1 MPANTSSTLHR
12 IDECP
17 DVMADACVG
26 DDQGNLIFLSIWARD
41 TAVQQFLARLTLGR
55 DEQGLDQ
62 FHVIT
67 DQDGSVPVFIGNVDR
82 LEKRITRAYRR
93 TLFGSLSNVWLF
105 DRRCVKPDKA
115 NASALALLPRD
126 STHRLD
132 RLWKLVRDTCPLPL
146 LDPWR
151 EPVLELLQAK
161 SMLTRLPFALG
172 PLEGHRLAIDVPVLT
187 QVLGGLIRSGAL
199 VGGAPAPPRRNR
211 SKRWLEVPSPD
222 MHARMSAS
230 LRLQC
235 QEIPMALMFPRLARN
250 FVKNGYF
257 PTDEPTLERAL
268 AALAPSDGPMC
279 ILDPCAG
286 EGVAIAEAAHTLGRE
301 QVAAYAVEYDAE
313 RARHARQLVD
323 RCIHGDLMDTLISR
337 QAFGLLWL
345 NPPYGDLS
353 KDANGNI
360 GYQGQGRARL
370 EKLFYQRS
378 LPLLQY
384 GGVLIYIVPSY
395 VLDAELVGWLTR
407 HFAELRIYRAVETQF
422 KQVVIFGRRVRQR
435 DQASDSVKAVRG
447 LLLQIGQGETQAE
460 ELPIEW
466 PFLPYTVPASPA
478 EPEHFYR
485 VTMEPEQFADEVGRL
500 QGLWPAL
507 DTHLGAAQQSLRP
520 PARALSHWHLALALA
535 AGAISGAVR
544 SRTGRVLVVKGD
556 THKEK
561 TLQTE
566 YTERDDGSVAE
577 TRILTDKFV
586 PVIRAWDMTPS
597 SPTRGEVLTIR

>member
-1 MPANTSSTLHR
+1 
-12 IDECP
+12 
-17 DVMADACVG
+17 
-26 DDQGNLIFLSIWARD
+26 
-41 TAVQQFLARLTLGR
+41 
-55 DEQGLDQ
+55 
-62 FHVIT
+62 
-67 DQDGSVPVFIGNVDR
+67 
-82 LEKRITRAYRR
+82 
-93 TLFGSLSNVWLF
+93 
-105 DRRCVKPDKA
+105 
-115 NASALALLPRD
+115 
-126 STHRLD
+126 
-132 RLWKLVRDTCPLPL
+132 
-146 LDPWR
+146 
-151 EPVLELLQAK
+151 
-161 SMLTRLPFALG
+161 
-172 PLEGHRLAIDVPVLT
+172 
-187 QVLGGLIRSGAL
+187 
-199 VGGAPAPPRRNR
+199 
-211 SKRWLEVPSPD
+211 
-222 MHARMSAS
+222 
-230 LRLQC
+230 
-235 QEIPMALMFPRLARN
+235 MALMFPRLARN

-257 PTDEPTLERAL
+257 PTDESTLERAL
-268 AALAPSDGPMC
+268 AALAPADGPMC

-286 EGVAIAEAAHTLGRE
+286 EGVAIAEAAHALGRE
-301 QVAAYAVEYDAE
+301 QAKAFAVKYDAE
-313 RARHARQLVD
+313 RAAHARGLVD

-337 QAFGLLWL
+337 QTFGLLWL

-370 EKLFYQRS
+370 EKLFYQRA

-384 GGVLIYIVPSY
+384 GGVLVFIVPSY

-447 LLLQIGQGETQAE
+447 LLLQIGQGDVEAE
-460 ELPIEW
+460 ELPLEW
-466 PFLPYTVPASPA
+466 PFLPYMLPASPA

-535 AGAISGAVR
+535 AGAISGVVR
-544 SRTGRVLVVKGD
+544 SGTGRVLVVKGD

-586 PVIRAWDMTPS
+586 PVIRAWDMTPG

>member
-1 MPANTSSTLHR
+1 
-12 IDECP
+12 
-17 DVMADACVG
+17 
-26 DDQGNLIFLSIWARD
+26 
-41 TAVQQFLARLTLGR
+41 
-55 DEQGLDQ
+55 
-62 FHVIT
+62 
-67 DQDGSVPVFIGNVDR
+67 
-82 LEKRITRAYRR
+82 
-93 TLFGSLSNVWLF
+93 
-105 DRRCVKPDKA
+105 
-115 NASALALLPRD
+115 
-126 STHRLD
+126 
-132 RLWKLVRDTCPLPL
+132 
-146 LDPWR
+146 
-151 EPVLELLQAK
+151 
-161 SMLTRLPFALG
+161 
-172 PLEGHRLAIDVPVLT
+172 
-187 QVLGGLIRSGAL
+187 
-199 VGGAPAPPRRNR
+199 
-211 SKRWLEVPSPD
+211 
-222 MHARMSAS
+222 
-230 LRLQC
+230 
-235 QEIPMALMFPRLARN
+235 MALMFPRLARN

-268 AALAPSDGPMC
+268 AALAPSNGPMC

-286 EGVAIAEAAHTLGRE
+286 EGVAIAEAAHALGRQ
-301 QVAAYAVEYDAE
+301 QVQAFAVEYDAE
-313 RARHARQLVD
+313 RASHARGLVD

-337 QAFGLLWL
+337 QSFGLLWL

-353 KDANGNI
+353 RDANGNI

-384 GGVLIYIVPSY
+384 GGVLIFIVPSY

-407 HFAELRIYRAVETQF
+407 HFADLRIYQAVDRQF
-422 KQVVIFGRRVRQR
+422 RQVVILGRRVRQR
-435 DQASDSVKAVRG
+435 DQASDAVKAARG
-447 LLLQIGQGETQAE
+447 LLLQVGQGETQAE
-460 ELPIEW
+460 ELPLEW
-466 PFLPYTVPASPA
+466 PFLPYTVPASPS

-535 AGAISGAVR
+535 AGAISGVVKSKA
-544 SRTGRVLVVKGD
+544 GRLLIVKGD

-586 PVIRAWDMTPS
+586 PVIRAWDMTPGS
-597 SPTRGEVLTIR
+597 VTRGEVLTIR